1 MTRKLAALIGVNQ
14 DRRRRLAAPE
24 PVSAIRERVRRQL
37 TALPPALRANQ
48 TDPPYPVDIAPELR
62 ELTARLDRETH

>member
-1 MTRKLAALIGVNQ
+1 MR
-14 DRRRRLAAPE
+14 
-24 PVSAIRERVRRQL
+24 VSAIRERVRRQL
-37 TALPPALRANQ
+37 TALPPVLRANQ